1 LEAGGIES
9 GGTLNRRG
17 SGILLHLTSLP
28 SPHGIGDLGPSAYQ
42 FVDFLA
48 QAGQSYWQILPLSP
62 AHPIGG
68 NSPYFGR
75 SAFAGNPLLVSPELL
90 ARDGLLTDTEISS
103 PQVAA
108 GSYVD
113 FPAVISYK
121 EKLFDRAF
129 DRFRKKKPG
138 RDYQDFCSSNSLW
151 LEDYCRF
158 VAIHYHFGGK
168 IWGDWPPEVRD
179 RNPEALGTL
188 DRTLAPLRER
198 EKFLQY
204 TFFQQWSALKNYC
217 NERGIRIIGDLPI
230 YVNYDSADVWLH
242 PEIFKLDAEKKP
254 CVVSGVPPDYFS
266 ETGQLWGNPIYRWD
280 ELQRTGFDW
289 WIRRM
294 EQNGRLCDLLRI
306 DHFIG
311 LSAYWEIPAEEKT
324 AINGK
329 WVPARGEEFLEN
341 FYRKFPLFPLIA
353 EDLGSVT
360 PAVRE
365 LMEKFGLPGMK
376 VLLFAFS
383 GDGANPYL
391 PHNHIA
397 HCILY
402 TGTHDNNTVRG
413 WFDREA
419 AAAEK
424 KSLFRYLGRKIS
436 AEEAAGEFIRLAMM
450 SVANVIILPVQ
461 DLLGLGSETRMNTP
475 SKLEGNWRW
484 RLLPGQIT
492 PTHGEQLR
500 ELTETYGRAL
510 EL

>member
-1 LEAGGIES
+1 MK
-9 GGTLNRRG
+9 RRG
-17 SGILLHLTSLP
+17 SGILLHITSLP

-42 FVDFLA
+42 FADFLA
-48 QAGQSYWQILPLSP
+48 RARQCYWQILPLTP
-62 AHPIGG
+62 VHPVGG

-75 SAFAGNPLLVSPELL
+75 SAFAGNPLLISPELL
-90 ARDGLLTDTEISS
+90 ARGGLLTDGEISS
-103 PQVAA
+103 PPVSSA
-108 GSYVD
+108 SYVD

-129 DRFRKKKPG
+129 DRFRKRNPD
-138 RDYQDFCSSNSLW
+138 RDYQDFCSRNALW

-158 VAIHYHFGGK
+158 VAIHSHFGGK
-168 IWGDWPPEVRD
+168 AWGDWPPEVRD
-179 RNPEALGTL
+179 RGPEALKAL
-188 DRTLAPLRER
+188 DRELAPLLER
-198 EKFLQY
+198 EKFLQH

-217 NERGIRIIGDLPI
+217 NQRGVQIIGDLPI
-230 YVNYDSADVWLH
+230 YVNYDSADLWMH
-242 PEIFKLDAEKKP
+242 PEIFKLDADKKP
-254 CVVSGVPPDYFS
+254 YVVSGVPPDYFS
-266 ETGQLWGNPIYRWD
+266 KTGQLWGNPIYRWD
-280 ELQRTGFDW
+280 ELRRTGFDW

-294 EQNGRLCDLLRI
+294 EQNGHLCDLLRI

-311 LSAYWEIPAEEKT
+311 LAAYWEIPAQENT

-329 WVPARGEEFLEN
+329 WVPAQGEEFLKTL
-341 FYRKFPLFPLIA
+341 YKKFPLFPLIA

-383 GDGANPYL
+383 GDTANPYL
-391 PHNHIA
+391 PHNHIP

-419 AAAEK
+419 SAEDK
-424 KSLFRYLGRKIS
+424 KNFFRYLGREVS
-436 AEEAAGEFIRLAMM
+436 AQEVSAEFIRLAMM
-450 SVANVIILPVQ
+450 SVADVVILPVQ
-461 DLLGLGSETRMNTP
+461 DLLGLGAESRMNTP
-475 SKLEGNWRW
+475 STTEGNWKW

-492 PTHGEQLR
+492 PAQGERLR
-500 ELTETYGRAL
+500 ELTEIYGRAL
-510 EL
+510 